1 MKSHKWLAK
10 WLGLFVPIVLVV
22 TACSSGST
30 SPSGGGVTPA
40 GGTPAGG
47 TPAGGTPAAGTPGS
61 NVKLTIAAVQGVE
74 DAGLKALAP
83 MYTAKTGVQITI
95 TESPYPDLY
104 TKLVNA
110 FGSNDATYD
119 LFMMDDPWMP
129 KFGTMGALSD
139 LGALGVTKDPDV
151 AQIVWDV
158 GTWPPPHGPVPPSEK
173 AKTAQLLGVTIVG
186 NVEMF
191 MYRKDITPTGP
202 ASYDE
207 VLANAT
213 AQNKANFA
221 GYIIRGKAT
230 NPVVADFLPILW
242 SFGGDVF
249 DDNWN
254 VVFDNAASLSAVQFL
269 VEKLKAVA
277 QADPAS
283 TDASDRDRL
292 MAIGQGYQS
301 STWPGEINTAVLG
314 AGTTVTGKVA
324 FQPIPKGPS
333 GKGIGMMGNWMLGVP
348 KASKNQQ
355 AAADFIK
362 WMLQA
367 DTQKTYAQ
375 NNGIPSRTSVLKDA
389 SLQAANPYFSVLADA
404 LAAPPNWRPRTD
416 QWNAVETI
424 LGTEL
429 NAALAGQEKAQ
440 DVVSKAS
447 SQIRTLMKNAGYPT
461 TQ

>member
-1 MKSHKWLAK
+1 MKSNRWLA
-10 WLGLFVPIVLVV
+10 LFVPIVLIV
-22 TACSSGST
+22 TACAS
-30 SPSGGGVTPA
+30 TPA
-40 GGTPAGG
+40 ATTG
-47 TPAGGTPAAGTPGS
+47 GGTPAAGTPAAGTPAAGTPATS
-61 NVKLTIAAVQGVE
+61 NVTLTIAAVQGVE

-83 MYTAKTGVQITI
+83 MYTAKTGVKINI

-139 LGALGVTKDPDV
+139 LGALGITKDPDV

-173 AKTAQLLGVTIVG
+173 AKAPQLLGVTIVG

-191 MYRKDITPTGP
+191 MFRKDITPTGP

-221 GYIIRGKAT
+221 GYLIRGKAT

-249 DDNWN
+249 DDSWN
-254 VVFDNAASLSAVQFL
+254 VVFDKPESLTAVQFL
-269 VEKLKAVA
+269 VDKLKAVA
-277 QADPAS
+277 QADPAN

-314 AGTTVTGKVA
+314 AGTTVAGKVG
-324 FQPIPKGPS
+324 FIPIPKGPS
-333 GKGIGMMGNWMLGVP
+333 GKGVGMMGNWMLGIP

-375 NNGIPSRTSVLKDA
+375 NNGIPSRTSILKDS

-404 LAAPPNWRPRTD
+404 FAAPPNWRPRTD

-424 LGTEL
+424 IGTEL
-429 NAALAGQEKAQ
+429 NAALAGTQTAQ
-440 DVVSKAS
+440 DAVTKAS
-447 SQIRTLMKNAGYPT
+447 AQIRTLMKGAGYPT

>member
-1 MKSHKWLAK
+1 M
-10 WLGLFVPIVLVV
+10 
-22 TACSSGST
+22 T
-30 SPSGGGVTPA
+30 
-40 GGTPAGG
+40 
-47 TPAGGTPAAGTPGS
+47 
-61 NVKLTIAAVQGVE
+61 LTIAAVQGVE

-83 MYTAKTGVQITI
+83 MYTAKTGVKINI

-151 AQIVWDV
+151 AQVVWDV
-158 GTWPPPHGPVPPSEK
+158 GTWPPPRGPVPPSEK
-173 AKTAQLLGVTIVG
+173 SKPKQLLGVTIVG

-191 MYRKDITPTGP
+191 MYRKDITPTAP

-221 GYIIRGKAT
+221 GYLIRGKAT

-254 VVFDNAASLSAVQFL
+254 VVFDNPASLTAVQFL

-314 AGTTVTGKVA
+314 PGTTVAGKVG
-324 FQPIPKGPS
+324 FIPIPKGPS
-333 GKGIGMMGNWMLGVP
+333 GKGVGMMGNWMLGVP

-362 WMLQA
+362 WMLQK

-404 LAAPPNWRPRTD
+404 FRAPPNWRPRTD

-424 LGTEL
+424 IGTEL
-429 NAALAGQEKAQ
+429 NAALAGQETAQ
-440 DVVSKAS
+440 DVVTKAS
-447 SQIRTLMKNAGYPT
+447 TQIRTLMKGAGYPT

>member
-1 MKSHKWLAK
+1 MASGKRFTA
-10 WLGLFVPIVLVV
+10 LVSLV
-22 TACSSGST
+22 FMASACGGAASS
-30 SPSGGGVTPA
+30 P
-40 GGTPAGG
+40 
-47 TPAGGTPAAGTPGS
+47 GTPGASAGGPAASTGAGS
-61 NVKLTIAAVQGVE
+61 NVTLTIAAVQGVE

-83 MYTAKTGVQITI
+83 MYTAKTGVKINI

-110 FGSNDATYD
+110 FGSSDATYD

-139 LGALGVTKDPDV
+139 LGSMGVTKDPDV

-173 AKTAQLLGVTIVG
+173 SKSQQLLGVTIVG

-191 MYRKDITPTGP
+191 MYRKDLTPTAP
-202 ASYDE
+202 ASYDD

-213 AQNKANFA
+213 AQNKGNVS
-221 GYIIRGKAT
+221 GYLIRGKAT

-254 VVFDNAASLSAVQFL
+254 VVFDKPESLTAVQFL
-269 VEKLKAVA
+269 VDKLKPVA
-277 QADPAS
+277 QADPAN

-292 MAIGQGYQS
+292 MAIGQGYES
-301 STWPGEINTAVLG
+301 SVWPGEINTAVLG

-324 FQPIPKGPS
+324 FIPIPKGPS
-333 GKGIGMMGNWMLGVP
+333 GKGVGMMGNWMLGVP

-404 LAAPPNWRPRTD
+404 LQAPPNWRPRTD

-424 LGTEL
+424 IGTEL
-429 NAALAGQEKAQ
+429 NAALAGTETAQ

-447 SQIRTLMKNAGYPT
+447 TQIRTLMKSAGYPT
-461 TQ
+461 SQ

>member
-1 MKSHKWLAK
+1 MRQMTKRAVA
-10 WLGLFVPIVLVV
+10 LFGAVLMLVAACG
-22 TACSSGST
+22 TA
-30 SPSGGGVTPA
+30 PGGGGNVT
-40 GGTPAGG
+40 
-47 TPAGGTPAAGTPGS
+47 
-61 NVKLTIAAVQGVE
+61 LTIAAVQGVE

-83 MYTAKTGVQITI
+83 IYKQQKGVTLNIV
-95 TESPYPDLY
+95 EAPYPDLY
-104 TKLVNA
+104 TKLVNTFTA
-110 FGSNDATYD
+110 NDATYD
-119 LFMMDDPWMP
+119 LAMMDDPWMP
-129 KFGTMGALSD
+129 KFGTMGALAD
-139 LGALGVTKDPDV
+139 LGALGIQKDPDI

-173 AKTAQLLGVTIVG
+173 GKAQQLLGVTIVG

-191 MYRKDITPTGP
+191 MYRKDLTPTAP
-202 ASYDE
+202 ASYDD

-213 AQNKANFA
+213 AQNKPNFA

-254 VVFDNAASLSAVQFL
+254 VVFDNTASKSAIDFL
-269 VEKLKAVA
+269 VNKLKAVA
-277 QADPAS
+277 QPDPAS

-292 MAIGQGYQS
+292 MAIGQGYES
-301 STWPGEINTAVLG
+301 STWPGEINTAVLDKS
-314 AGTTVTGKVA
+314 TSQVIGKVA
-324 FQPIPKGPS
+324 FIPIPKGPS
-333 GKGIGMMGNWMLGVP
+333 GKGVGMMGNWMLGIP

-389 SLQAANPYFSVLADA
+389 SLTDANPYFPVLADA
-404 LAAPPNWRPRTD
+404 LQAPPNWRPRTD

-424 LGTEL
+424 LGNHL
-429 NAALAGQEKAQ
+429 NAALAGQETAD
-440 DVVSKAS
+440 DVATKAS
-447 SQIRTLMKNAGYPT
+447 AEIRTLMKGAGYPT
-461 TQ
+461 Q

>member
-1 MKSHKWLAK
+1 VITKRAVA
-10 WLGLFVPIVLVV
+10 LFGALLVIAA
-22 TACSSGST
+22 ACSST
-30 SPSGGGVTPA
+30 PSGGNVT
-40 GGTPAGG
+40 
-47 TPAGGTPAAGTPGS
+47 
-61 NVKLTIAAVQGVE
+61 LTIAAVQGVE

-83 MYTAKTGVQITI
+83 KYTTKTGVKINI
-95 TESPYPDLY
+95 VEAPYAALY
-104 TKLVNA
+104 DKLVTSFTA
-110 FGSNDATYD
+110 NDATYD
-119 LFMMDDPWMP
+119 LAMMDDPWMP
-129 KFGTMGALSD
+129 KFGTMGALAD
-139 LGALGVTKDPDV
+139 VGALGVQQDPDI
-151 AQIVWDV
+151 AKIVWEV
-158 GTWPPPHGPVPPSEK
+158 GTWPPPHGPVPPTEK
-173 AKTAQLLGVTIVG
+173 AKTPQLLGVTIVG

-191 MYRKDITPTGP
+191 MYRSDLTPTAP
-202 ASYDE
+202 ASYDD

-254 VVFDNAASLSAVQFL
+254 VVFDNAASKSAIDFL
-269 VEKLKAVA
+269 VNKLKAVA
-277 QADPAS
+277 QAGPAD
-283 TDASDRDRL
+283 TDAADRDRL

-301 STWPGEINTAVLG
+301 STWPGEINTAVLDPS
-314 AGTTVTGKVA
+314 TSQVVGKVA
-324 FQPIPKGPS
+324 FIPIPKGPS
-333 GKGIGMMGNWMLGVP
+333 GKGVGMMGNWMLGVP

-389 SLQAANPYFSVLADA
+389 SLTAANPYFPVLADA
-404 LAAPPNWRPRTD
+404 LQAPPNWRPRTD

-424 LGTEL
+424 LGNHL
-429 NAALAGQEKAQ
+429 NAALAGLESAD
-440 DVVSKAS
+440 DVATKAS
-447 SQIRTLMKNAGYPT
+447 AEIRTLMKGAGYPT
-461 TQ
+461 Q

>member
-1 MKSHKWLAK
+1 MKSHKWLA
-10 WLGLFVPIVLVV
+10 LFVPIVLVV
-22 TACSSGST
+22 TACSS
-30 SPSGGGVTPA
+30 TPA
-40 GGTPAGG
+40 ATTGGSPAAGTPAGG
-47 TPAGGTPAAGTPGS
+47 TPAGGTPAGS

-83 MYTAKTGVQITI
+83 MYTARTGVQITI

-158 GTWPPPHGPVPPSEK
+158 GTWPPPKGPVPPSEK

-221 GYIIRGKAT
+221 GYLIRGKAT

-249 DDNWN
+249 DDSWN
-254 VVFDNAASLSAVQFL
+254 VVFDKPESLTAVQFL

-277 QADPAS
+277 QADPAN

-314 AGTTVTGKVA
+314 AGTTVAGKVG
-324 FQPIPKGPS
+324 FIPIPKGPS
-333 GKGIGMMGNWMLGVP
+333 GKGVGMMGNWMLGIP
-348 KASKNQQ
+348 KASRNQQ

-375 NNGIPSRTSVLKDA
+375 NNGIPSRTSILKDA
-389 SLQAANPYFSVLADA
+389 SLQTANPYFSVLADA
-404 LAAPPNWRPRTD
+404 FAAPPNWRPRTD

-424 LGTEL
+424 IGTEL
-429 NAALAGQEKAQ
+429 NAALAGTKTAQ
-440 DVVSKAS
+440 AAVTDAS
-447 SQIRTLMKNAGYPT
+447 VQIRTLMKGAGYPT